1 MGPAGLESTCSKVWS
16 LAVFS
21 VKTTVVSSG
30 AATLS
35 TFARSDE
42 GPLPLSA
49 PLAGRLG
56 GEDGE
61 RVAVRELQVGLERD
75 GELVVRGVL
84 AALRDVGLDVGAAVG
99 AVEQEREDLVLHR
112 ERAVVVRAGGVE
124 RQDLVG
130 RADDD
135 RSAAGCAAVL
145 GERVAGS
152 AGAAGEDEGRGGE
165 SGRGEQDA

>member
-16 LAVFS
+16 FAVFS

-30 AATLS
+30 AATDS
-35 TFARSDE
+35 TFARSDD

-49 PLAGRLG
+49 PVERELDVAR
-56 GEDGE
+56 GE
-61 RVAVRELQVGLERD
+61 RVAVRELQVGLQLDR
-75 GELVVRGVL
+75 ELVRRGVL
-84 AALRDVGLDVGAAVG
+84 AGDGEVGLDVGAAVG
-99 AVEQEREDLVLHR
+99 AVEQERVDLVLHR
-112 ERAVVVRAGGVE
+112 ERAVVVGAGRVE
-124 RQDLVG
+124 REDLVG

-135 RSAAGCAAVL
+135 GAAACRAVL

-165 SGRGEQDA
+165 PGRGEQDA